1 MDSIRTEEALLQEA
15 LRRLEAEDA
24 SPDRDPSTQP
34 QQPAPDMQEEDAKTL
49 LDTGREL
56 WDSIGAGMAK
66 AGIETKDFLLGEP
79 AEHEKSAFRRG
90 IERRAQELASSSPAN
105 AVTIGISQFATGLLG
120 AGKLMAPIKAVQ
132 KLKGAGTAGRAAYE
146 VGLGATAGAVVID
159 PHEERLSNLIE
170 DFPALQNPVTDY
182 LAADPSDSAAEG
194 RFKNALEGIGL
205 DLAII
210 GTLGVSLRAYRAMRG
225 GEIEQAAKEISKLQT
240 GSEAQASLHHEAATK
255 QAEAINR
262 DAFGLDFGLTPRE
275 TPAETHTGPSAP
287 AESTTQAR
295 APEAAPEPPRGEEA
309 RSAFEERA
317 AILEYEEGL
326 SRTDA
331 ERRAAG
337 ETGYRPEDTGR
348 AASPSGESNQTGGIN
363 PESGLRTTSGLPSP
377 IQEPPRGVAPRG
389 PALVDASPEAVAK
402 IVLDT
407 EADLKAIAKF
417 GSREAAIEAGQ
428 IAGRSASRLPWQKL
442 IETPD
447 GLREFMTNVEAV
459 TKGQMDTIKGG
470 DVLSD
475 ATVNAKVREMA
486 EWYGEDPATL
496 MGELVEAGGAAAQM
510 TARME
515 AAYLVT
521 NRMFQETYE
530 LAFKLQN
537 GMLDEFGGD
546 AAKAAAE
553 LRDRLRLSA
562 SILASAQSM
571 RASAGRTMR
580 RFRGQFQLK
589 PEDLAALDRMDS
601 AKLAELIT
609 STRGDPKKLAQVAN
623 PTFLRRVMNEVN
635 YSLTNSLL
643 WLYPTHVVNV
653 TSNVVMLLGRPTE
666 KLLGAIAMGPKTGGD
681 LLRRQA
687 ITEYTATVAALGDAW
702 QAMVEAFKQGDS
714 ILSPHN
720 TEFFQ
725 GAITQRPLPWKPVG
739 GIMDL
744 AENAWKAANYRNI
757 VGLPTRTIG
766 AVDEFFKTL
775 RYRAYVQG
783 QAAARAYSLGLAG
796 EDFQRYL
803 RAEMEKAID
812 PATGQAL
819 DKRALREAQIATFQ
833 NELLAGTA
841 GATIQ
846 QARNRHPVLTLIL
859 PFVKT
864 PVNVLRYGWKMTPGF
879 NLLQKEFREAISGK
893 LGEEA
898 KANALGQMALGMT
911 FMGLAA
917 TLALNGRMTGAGPS
931 DTRLQAELR
940 ATGWQPYSY
949 VFEGEDGTKRY
960 VPMGRFDPAG
970 MAFATI
976 VNLMDALRQN
986 PESSE
991 VETGIGATALALAK
1005 AFSDRTFLQNMHQA
1019 LEALTDPEARGE
1031 RWLGNIAGNAFP
1043 LSSALRGLNPDPY
1056 LREARSFV
1064 DTALKNLP
1072 GFSATLPPVRDVFGE
1087 PVTRRIGITTDQKA
1101 DLVEAEHSRI
1111 LIETGRGIGKPEP
1124 DFEGVDLRD
1133 VTLESGQNAYD
1144 RYQELSGHIP
1154 GQKPLKDHLARLIKS
1169 TAYQDMPDG
1178 EAGVTGTRLNALSR
1192 TVQEYRQAAKKY
1204 LLWEN
1209 AEIRPLVQARQRAA
1223 RGAILENRNQRTGS
1237 QPGAR
1242 ELLDAL
1248 GPQEAGVPSGRGG
1261 AQRILDQLRAQEA
1274 ARRTITGG
1282 LEAVSAERRERL
1294 RRKREDDIR
1303 RADEIVDRHRQR

>member
-1 MDSIRTEEALLQEA
+1 MDNIRTEEDLLREA
-15 LRRLEAEDA
+15 MRRLGAEDTA
-24 SPDRDPSTQP
+24 PPRQPS
-34 QQPAPDMQEEDAKTL
+34 ADMPEDAKTFL
-49 LDTGREL
+49 EAGKEV

-66 AGIETKDFLLGEP
+66 AGIETKDFIFGEP
-79 AEHEKSAFRRG
+79 EEHEKSDFRRG
-90 IERRAQELASSSPAN
+90 IERRAQELAEGSTLNS
-105 AVTIGISQFATGLLG
+105 VTMGISQIATGLIG

-132 KLKGAGTAGRAAYE
+132 RLKGAGTAGRAAYE

-182 LAADPSDSAAEG
+182 LAADPSDTAAEG
-194 RFKNALEGIGL
+194 RFKNALEGIGVDFAL
-205 DLAII
+205 IGVVKAIKY
-210 GTLGVSLRAYRAMRG
+210 LRAGDNAAAQKEMKKLERG
-225 GEIEQAAKEISKLQT
+225 DYKNLYAEQNAAR
-240 GSEAQASLHHEAATK
+240 QAKADEAARAGN
-255 QAEAINR
+255 QNE
-262 DAFGLDFGLTPRE
+262 FGLDFGPTPRE
-275 TPAETHTGPSAP
+275 TPVETHTGPSAH
-287 AESTTQAR
+287 AESPIPVR
-295 APEAAPEPPRGEEA
+295 SPEAALESPRGEEA

-317 AILEYEEGL
+317 ATLEYEEGL
-326 SRTDA
+326 SRADA
-331 ERRAAG
+331 ERLAAS
-337 ETGYRPEDTGR
+337 ETGYRPEDAGR
-348 AASPSGESNQTGGIN
+348 AASPSGETYQMGGDR
-363 PESGLRTTSGLPSP
+363 PDLPSP
-377 IQEPPRGVAPRG
+377 VRETPPSVAPRG

-428 IAGRSASRLPWQKL
+428 IAGRPASRLPWQKL
-442 IETPD
+442 QASD

-459 TKGQMDTIKGG
+459 TKGQMDAIKGG

-475 ATVNAKVREMA
+475 AAVNAKVREMA

-546 AAKAAAE
+546 VLKAAAE

-580 RFRGQFQLK
+580 RLRGQFQIK
-589 PEDLAALDRMDS
+589 PEDLSSLDRMDAS
-601 AKLAELIT
+601 RLAELIA
-609 STRGDPKKLAQVAN
+609 STKGDPKKLAQVAN
-623 PTFLRRVMNEVN
+623 PSFLRRVLNEVN
-635 YSLTNSLL
+635 FSLTNSLL

-653 TSNVVMLLGRPTE
+653 TSNVMMLLGRPTE

-681 LLRRQA
+681 ILRRQA
-687 ITEYTATVAALGDAW
+687 IAEYTGTVAALGDAW
-702 QAMVEAFKQGDS
+702 QAMVDAFLRGDS

-725 GAITQRPLPWKPVG
+725 GAITQQPLPWKSGG

-744 AENAWKAANYRNI
+744 AENAWKAASYRNTI
-757 VGLPTRTIG
+757 GLPTRTLG

-783 QAAARAYSLGLAG
+783 QAAARAYSMGLTGA
-796 EDFQRYL
+796 DFQRYL
-803 RAEMEKAID
+803 RAEIEKAID

-819 DKRALREAQIATFQ
+819 DQRALREAQTATFQ

-864 PVNVLRYGWKMTPGF
+864 PVNVLRYGWKMTPSL
-879 NLLQKEFREAISGK
+879 NLLQKEFREALSGK

-898 KANALGQMALGMT
+898 KAHAIGQMALGMT

-949 VFEGEDGTKRY
+949 VFEGEDGIKRY

-991 VETGIGATALALAK
+991 VESGIGATALALAK
-1005 AFSDRTFLQNMHQA
+1005 AFSDRTFLQNMHQT
-1019 LEALTDPEARGE
+1019 LEALADPEARGE
-1031 RWLGNIAGNAFP
+1031 RWLGNIAGNAIP

-1072 GFSATLPPVRDVFGE
+1072 GYSEALPPVRDVFGE
-1087 PVTRRIGITTDQKA
+1087 PVARRIGITTDRQA

-1111 LIETGRGIGKPEP
+1111 LIETGKGIGKPSP
-1124 DFEGVDLRD
+1124 KLEGVDLRD

-1154 GQKPLKDHLARLIKS
+1154 GQRSLRDHLVRLIES
-1169 TAYQDMPDG
+1169 RAYQDMPDG
-1178 EAGVTGTRLNALSR
+1178 EAGVVGTRLNALGR
-1192 TVQEYRQAAKKY
+1192 TTTQYRQAARAH
-1204 LLWEN
+1204 LLREN
-1209 AEIRPLVQARQRAA
+1209 PELQSLVKARQRKA
-1223 RGAILENRNQRTGS
+1223 RGKTLESRRQRTEG

-1248 GPQEAGVPSGRGG
+1248 KPQDAGVTSGQGEAQSILEQLYAQESGRPPLHE
-1261 AQRILDQLRAQEA
+1261 R
-1274 ARRTITGG
+1274 
-1282 LEAVSAERRERL
+1282 LEEISRSREERL
-1294 RRKREDDIR
+1294 RLKREADHRLADKYADR
-1303 RADEIVDRHRQR
+1303 RRR

>member
-1 MDSIRTEEALLQEA
+1 MDNIRTEEELLQEA
-15 LRRLEAEDA
+15 MRRLEAEDTA
-24 SPDRDPSTQP
+24 PPH
-34 QQPAPDMQEEDAKTL
+34 QPAADMPEDAKTL
-49 LDTGREL
+49 LEAGKEV

-66 AGIETKDFLLGEP
+66 AGIETKDFIFGEP
-79 AEHEKSAFRRG
+79 EEHEKSDFRRG
-90 IERRAQELASSSPAN
+90 IENRAQELQESSVVNS
-105 AVTIGISQFATGLLG
+105 VTMGITQIATGLIG

-132 KLKGAGTAGRAAYE
+132 KLKGSGTAGRAAYE
-146 VGLGATAGAVVID
+146 VGLGAAAGAVVID

-170 DFPALQNPVTDY
+170 DFPSLQNPVTEY
-182 LAADPSDSAAEG
+182 LAAGPTDSAAEG
-194 RFKNALEGIGL
+194 RFKNALEGIGVDFAL
-205 DLAII
+205 IGVVKAIKFMRSGDPAAAKKEI
-210 GTLGVSLRAYRAMRG
+210 AKLERG
-225 GEIEQAAKEISKLQT
+225 GYA
-240 GSEAQASLHHEAATK
+240 SEAEAARVAN
-255 QAEAINR
+255 QNE
-262 DAFGLDFGLTPRE
+262 FGLDFGLAPRE
-275 TPAETHTGPSAP
+275 TPVETNTGPAASVEATTP
-287 AESTTQAR
+287 ARGREAVPES
-295 APEAAPEPPRGEEA
+295 PRGEEA
-309 RSAFEERA
+309 RLEFEERA
-317 AILEYEEGL
+317 AVLEYEGGL
-326 SRTDA
+326 SRAEA
-331 ERRAAG
+331 ERQAAS
-337 ETGYRPEDTGR
+337 ETGYRPEGVGR
-348 AASPSGESNQTGGIN
+348 ATSPSGETNQTGRIN
-363 PESGLRTTSGLPSP
+363 PDLPSP
-377 IQEPPRGVAPRG
+377 IRETPSSVAPRG

-417 GSREAAIEAGQ
+417 GSREAAIEAGR
-428 IAGRSASRLPWQKL
+428 ITGRSASRLPWQKL

-447 GLREFMTNVEAV
+447 GLREFLSNAEAA
-459 TKGQMDTIKGG
+459 TKRQMDAIKGG

-475 ATVNAKVREMA
+475 STVNAKVREMA

-571 RASAGRTMR
+571 RANAGRTMR
-580 RFRGQFQLK
+580 RLRGQFQIK
-589 PEDLAALDRMDS
+589 PEDLASLDGMDAS
-601 AKLAELIT
+601 RLAELIA
-609 STRGDPKKLAQVAN
+609 STKGDPKKLAQVAN
-623 PTFLRRVMNEVN
+623 PTFLRRAMNEVN
-635 YSLTNSLL
+635 FSLTNSLL

-666 KLLGAIAMGPKTGGD
+666 KLLGAIAMGPKTSGD
-681 LLRRQA
+681 ILRQQA
-687 ITEYTATVAALGDAW
+687 IAEYSATAAALGDAW
-702 QAMVEAFKQGDS
+702 QSMAMAFLRGDS
-714 ILSPHN
+714 ILNPHN

-725 GAITQRPLPWKPVG
+725 GAITQQPLQWKSGG
-739 GIMDL
+739 GIMGL

-757 VGLPTRTIG
+757 VGLPTRTLG

-783 QAAARAYSLGLAG
+783 QAAGRAHSLGLTG

-819 DKRALREAQIATFQ
+819 DQRALREAQTATFQ

-864 PVNVLRYGWKMTPGF
+864 PVNVLRYGWKMTPGL
-879 NLLQKEFREAISGK
+879 NLIQKEFREAIAGAH
-893 LGEEA
+893 GAEA
-898 KANALGQMALGMT
+898 KAHAIGQMALGVT

-917 TLALNGRMTGAGPS
+917 MLTLNGRMTGAGPAEP
-931 DTRLQAELR
+931 RLQAELR

-949 VFEGEDGTKRY
+949 VFEEEGGTKRY

-976 VNLMDALRQN
+976 ANLMDALRQN
-986 PESSE
+986 PESSG
-991 VETGIGATALALAK
+991 VESGIGATALALAK

-1019 LEALTDPEARGE
+1019 LEALSDPEARGE
-1031 RWLGNIAGNAFP
+1031 RWLGNIAGNAIP

-1064 DTALKNLP
+1064 DTTLKNLP

-1087 PVTRRIGITTDQKA
+1087 PVARRIGITTDQKA

-1169 TAYQDMPDG
+1169 DAYQDMPDG
-1178 EAGVTGTRLNALSR
+1178 EAGVVGTRLNALGR
-1192 TVQEYRQAAKKY
+1192 IVTQHRQAARAR
-1204 LLWEN
+1204 LLRESP
-1209 AEIRPLVQARQRAA
+1209 ELQSLVKARQRKA
-1223 RGAILENRNQRTGS
+1223 RGAIIQNRSQRAGG

-1248 GPQEAGVPSGRGG
+1248 GPQEAGVGSGHGE
-1261 AQRILDQLRAQEA
+1261 AQSILDQLRAQET
-1274 ARRTITGG
+1274 ARPTIPGG
-1282 LEAVSAERRERL
+1282 LRAVSAERLERL
-1294 RRKREDDIR
+1294 QLKREDDIR
-1303 RADEIVDRHRQR
+1303 RADESISRRR